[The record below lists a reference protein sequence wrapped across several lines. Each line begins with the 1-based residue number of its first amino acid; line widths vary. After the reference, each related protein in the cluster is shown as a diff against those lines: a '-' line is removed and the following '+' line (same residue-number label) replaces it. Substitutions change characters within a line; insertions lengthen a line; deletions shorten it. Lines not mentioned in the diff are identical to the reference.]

1 MHFFEHTKTNKH
13 KIENG
18 KLIESLEEE
27 KINQN
32 GNILIRGIKDGVPFM
47 FSNLPELKHLRPN
60 GLVLNNNQPISK
72 ASNRKSAKK
81 SPSKQSKKS
90 KKSKQSKKSK
100 KGKKQ
105 RKAKTPMRK

>member
-1 MHFFEHTKTNKH
+1 MQFFEHTTTNKH

-47 FSNLPELKHLRPN
+47 FSNLPELKHLRQN
-60 GLVLNNNQPISK
+60 GLVLNNNQTKSK

-81 SPSKQSKKS
+81 SI
-90 KKSKQSKKSK
+90 SKQSKKSK
-100 KGKKQ
+100 KGKKE
-105 RKAKTPMRK
+105 RKAKTPMKK

>member
-60 GLVLNNNQPISK
+60 GLVLNNNQTKSK
-72 ASNRKSAKK
+72 ASRKKTTKRSKSKPKK
-81 SPSKQSKKS
+81 PKKPKKS
-90 KKSKQSKKSK
+90 KKSKKPKKV
-100 KGKKQ
+100 
-105 RKAKTPMRK
+105 RKVKTPMKK

>member
-60 GLVLNNNQPISK
+60 GLVLNNNQPKSK

-81 SPSKQSKKS
+81 SMSKQSKK
-90 KKSKQSKKSK
+90 SKKSK

>member
-1 MHFFEHTKTNKH
+1 MHFFEHTKTNRH

-47 FSNLPELKHLRPN
+47 FSNLPELKHLRSN
-60 GLVLNNNQPISK
+60 GLVLNNNQTKSK
-72 ASNRKSAKK
+72 ASRKKTTKK
-81 SPSKQSKKS
+81 SKSKPKKS
-90 KKSKQSKKSK
+90 KKV
-100 KGKKQ
+100 
-105 RKAKTPMRK
+105 RKIKTPMKK

>member
-47 FSNLPELKHLRPN
+47 VSNLPELKHLRPN
-60 GLVLNNNQPISK
+60 GLVLNNNQTKTK
-72 ASNRKSAKK
+72 ASRKKTTKRSK
-81 SPSKQSKKS
+81 SKPKKS
-90 KKSKQSKKSK
+90 KKV
-100 KGKKQ
+100 
-105 RKAKTPMRK
+105 RKVKTPMKK

>member
-60 GLVLNNNQPISK
+60 GLVLNNNQTKTK
-72 ASNRKSAKK
+72 ASRKKTTKRLK
-81 SPSKQSKKS
+81 SKPKKS
-90 KKSKQSKKSK
+90 KKV
-100 KGKKQ
+100 
-105 RKAKTPMRK
+105 RKVKTPMKK

>member
-60 GLVLNNNQPISK
+60 GLVLNNNQTKTK
-72 ASNRKSAKK
+72 ASKRKST
-81 SPSKQSKKS
+81 KQSKKS
-90 KKSKQSKKSK
+90 KKSK

-105 RKAKTPMRK
+105 KKAKTPMRK

>member
-47 FSNLPELKHLRPN
+47 FSNLPELKHLRQN
-60 GLVLNNNQPISK
+60 GLVLNNNQTKSK

-81 SPSKQSKKS
+81 SS
-90 KKSKQSKKSK
+90 SKQSKKSK

-105 RKAKTPMRK
+105 RKAKTPMKK

>member
-60 GLVLNNNQPISK
+60 GLVLNNNQTKTK
-72 ASNRKSAKK
+72 ASRKKTTKRSK
-81 SPSKQSKKS
+81 SKPKKS
-90 KKSKQSKKSK
+90 KKV
-100 KGKKQ
+100 
-105 RKAKTPMRK
+105 RKVKTPMKK

>member
-32 GNILIRGIKDGVPFM
+32 GNILIRGIKDGVPFL
-47 FSNLPELKHLRPN
+47 FSNLPELKHIRPN
-60 GLVLNNNQPISK
+60 GLVLNNNRPTSNASK
-72 ASNRKSAKK
+72 RKSTKKSKSKPKSKSKSAKK
-81 SPSKQSKKS
+81 SAKKNPKKS
-90 KKSKQSKKSK
+90 K
-100 KGKKQ
+100 
-105 RKAKTPMRK
+105 TPMKK

>member
-60 GLVLNNNQPISK
+60 GLVLNNNQTKSEASK
-72 ASNRKSAKK
+72 KK
-81 SPSKQSKKS
+81 STKKSKSKSKSKPKKS
-90 KKSKQSKKSK
+90 KKSKRVKKV
-100 KGKKQ
+100 
-105 RKAKTPMRK
+105 KTPMKK

>member
-60 GLVLNNNQPISK
+60 GLVLNNNQTKSK
-72 ASNRKSAKK
+72 ASKRNSAKK
-81 SPSKQSKKS
+81 SMSKQSKKA
-90 KKSKQSKKSK
+90 KKAKKSK

-105 RKAKTPMRK
+105 KKAKTPMRK

>member
-32 GNILIRGIKDGVPFM
+32 GNILIRGIKDGVPFL

-60 GLVLNNNQPISK
+60 GLVLNNNRPTSNASK
-72 ASNRKSAKK
+72 RKSTKKSKSKPKSKSAKK
-81 SPSKQSKKS
+81 SANKSAKKNPKKS
-90 KKSKQSKKSK
+90 KTLMKK
-100 KGKKQ
+100 
-105 RKAKTPMRK
+105 

>member
-1 MHFFEHTKTNKH
+1 MHFFEHTKTNRH

-60 GLVLNNNQPISK
+60 GLVLNNNQTKSK
-72 ASNRKSAKK
+72 ASIKKTTKRSKSKPKK
-81 SPSKQSKKS
+81 PKKS
-90 KKSKQSKKSK
+90 KKV
-100 KGKKQ
+100 
-105 RKAKTPMRK
+105 RKVKTPMKK